1 MDAREMFRRKA
12 LDLLGK
18 EVGFYYFAKE
28 PKKGLCIGYDRIDY
42 TPIVLIDYGTCPI
55 TEWDRTDLE
64 ETDYIHSEYKELITD
79 DKSLV
84 YLPFDCI
91 I

>member
-1 MDAREMFRRKA
+1 MKGREFFKQKA
-12 LDLLGK
+12 LEKIGK
-18 EVGFYYFAKE
+18 EVEFYYFAKE
-28 PKKGLCIGYDRIDY
+28 LKKGLCIGYDRIDY
-42 TPIVLIDYGTCPI
+42 TPIVLINYGTCPM
-55 TEWDRTDLE
+55 TEWDRTSLE

-79 DKSLV
+79 DKSLI